1 MSLFIPQT
9 LASNTWTVYGPDW
22 INWLFSEAVFF
33 CCTLAALKKGC
44 TVERKPS
51 RTDYYG
57 VIVAVFKI
65 HCCFLPFNFALVLP
79 S

>member
-33 CCTLAALKKGC
+33 
-44 TVERKPS
+44 
-51 RTDYYG
+51 
-57 VIVAVFKI
+57 AV
-65 HCCFLPFNFALVLP
+65 L
-79 S
+79 